1 MFQIHQYLEPD
12 DDAEAGQQKNF
23 PDSTISK
30 DLSSLFSTRIEASG
44 QKATCRRLT
53 LGSKRLMAQRAVGY
67 IYMSLTH
74 VVFPPRPSQTVA
86 PMPPGADILINFR
99 SQGCSMCAPFKQNIT
114 DLLPACQP
122 RSNKRSCGPMAGC
135 GLIKGSD

>member
-12 DDAEAGQQKNF
+12 DDAEAGQQKNV

-30 DLSSLFSTRIEASG
+30 DLSSLFSRRIEASG

-67 IYMSLTH
+67 IYVSDACR
-74 VVFPPRPSQTVA
+74 VSPPPK
-86 PMPPGADILINFR
+86 PD
-99 SQGCSMCAPFKQNIT
+99 
-114 DLLPACQP
+114 
-122 RSNKRSCGPMAGC
+122 CGPNAARRRHF
-135 GLIKGSD
+135 D